1 MYKITSKWTALAPPS
16 PRISLA
22 PPTPPHHH
30 HHHYSSPRATSSS
43 RFILYDGAEFFETYD
58 YDKSDGRSQMHGNS
72 ERQHVPDFSVT
83 EQLEMNKNTLFTQF
97 FSVRTFTTCHL
108 YIYTEYACAH
118 TSV

>member
-1 MYKITSKWTALAPPS
+1 MDSPSPSPTRSPPTSHHPFPLPSPCFLIAPPPS
-16 PRISLA
+16 RILQ
-22 PPTPPHHH
+22 
-30 HHHYSSPRATSSS
+30 
-43 RFILYDGAEFFETYD
+43 FIRHDGAEFFETYD
-58 YDKSDGRSQMHGNS
+58 YGESDGPSQTHGNS

-83 EQLEMNKNTLFTQF
+83 EQLKMNKNTLFTH